1 MGRSVANCRVLLRA
15 GMNLDQGSEPL
26 TICISIDVER
36 DYRLDGAFATRGIE
50 EGLPPVVDLLRSR
63 ELPFDLFVSGEIAD
77 RLPATLTD
85 RRVAIGCHGLTHPRG
100 HRSYL
105 NQMTVVAQR
114 RQISDATE
122 RVRTATGT
130 TPIHFRAPNFSADA
144 RTISILEELGY
155 RVDSSV
161 LPGRYVKRLRVLP
174 LLDHRGAPRSPYH
187 PDSERIS
194 REGESRMLEVPVTP
208 NTLLPG
214 GPLGMGFLNA
224 SGVSSAIRATSEG
237 VSKCVVFLA
246 HSWEMVDWSPADAVA
261 PWVRRAASSHLEPL
275 SMFLDHFPRSAYVNM
290 DRILERWTNHPRR
303 G

>member
-15 GMNLDQGSEPL
+15 GMSLDEGSEPL

-36 DYRLDGAFATRGIE
+36 DYRLDGAFTTRGIE
-50 EGLPPVVDLLRSR
+50 DGLPPVVDLLRSR

-77 RLPATLTD
+77 RLPATLAHRLT
-85 RRVAIGCHGLTHPRG
+85 AIGCHGLRHPRG

-105 NQMTVVAQR
+105 NRMTVVAQR
-114 RQISDATE
+114 RQISEATE

-161 LPGRYVKRLRVLP
+161 LPGRYVKRMRVLP

-194 REGESRMLEVPVTP
+194 REGES
-208 NTLLPG
+208 
-214 GPLGMGFLNA
+214 
-224 SGVSSAIRATSEG
+224 
-237 VSKCVVFLA
+237 
-246 HSWEMVDWSPADAVA
+246 SPADAVA

-290 DRILERWTNHPRR
+290 DRILEHWTNHPRR